1 MRATVALVLS
11 MGLLI
16 GCGGGGGSAATAET
30 PLFPL
35 SDNRLTF
42 QPKTIH
48 YQVTGA
54 VVTGEGEPVP
64 IEGTAS
70 TRQGQPATVGGV
82 LCTAVDTVEI
92 LDTHSPVSTQE
103 FYSRDE
109 DANRAMQAG
118 LRLGDG
124 ALINWHT
131 PMARGPLVYEP
142 GESWSLEDPNYG
154 YMPTPQGAQ
163 TRMLVESYEWSVDR
177 KGIIEVPAG
186 RFECYVVYTTLRQT
200 DLQTG
205 VGEVCSTISYVRPD
219 YGVIQAETRI
229 SRVIEGVPVQ
239 TSLTYEATKVY

>member
-1 MRATVALVLS
+1 
-11 MGLLI
+11 
-16 GCGGGGGSAATAET
+16 
-30 PLFPL
+30 
-35 SDNRLTF
+35 
-42 QPKTIH
+42 
-48 YQVTGA
+48 
-54 VVTGEGEPVP
+54 
-64 IEGTAS
+64 
-70 TRQGQPATVGGV
+70 
-82 LCTAVDTVEI
+82 
-92 LDTHSPVSTQE
+92 
-103 FYSRDE
+103 
-109 DANRAMQAG
+109 
-118 LRLGDG
+118 
-124 ALINWHT
+124 
-131 PMARGPLVYEP
+131 MARGPLVYEP